1 MNTKM
6 SPLRRSGYEGWI
18 VWMITAVILI
28 AGNAGGARR
37 ASWRYYSTER
47 GNIPQPNAGSQQTA
61 SLVLDIDKDGTDD
74 FVITER
80 TETPSVVWYKYQSD
94 GNWARFV
101 IDDTHLRIEAG
112 GDYFDIDSD
121 GDLDIVFGGDAGSN
135 QIWWWENPYPNFK
148 KDTPWKRY
156 IIKNSG
162 KNKHHDQI
170 FGDFDGD
177 GKTELVSWN
186 QGAGHLLLIE
196 IPENPQVDREWDQKV
211 IFKATGRYEGL
222 ATADIDLD
230 GKIDIIGAGR
240 WFKHEARPSEGL
252 AEPARRTAGE
262 NGTEFKENV
271 IDGSDG
277 REFSRIAAGQLIAG
291 GRPEVVIVPGDADGP
306 LKWYQWKDGSWV
318 AHQLHEKIVH
328 GHSLAVRDINND
340 GHLDIFV
347 AEMGR
352 PGAGAEA
359 RTRVYWGDSKGN
371 FTEDVID
378 IGKANHESK
387 FGDLD
392 GDGDI
397 DILGKPYSYGAPG
410 LHVWLQEF

>member
-1 MNTKM
+1 MDRKM
-6 SPLRRSGYEGWI
+6 I
-18 VWMITAVILI
+18 VWAIAAAISI
-28 AGNAGGARR
+28 AGDADG
-37 ASWRYYSTER
+37 ASWTYYSTER
-47 GNIPQPNAGSQQTA
+47 GNIPQPNVGSQQTA

-74 FVITER
+74 FIITER
-80 TETPSVVWYKYQSD
+80 TKTPSVVWYKYQGD

-101 IDDTHLRIEAG
+101 IDNTHLRIEAG
-112 GDYFDIDSD
+112 GDYFDIDGD
-121 GDLDIVFGGDAGSN
+121 GDPDIVFGADAGSN
-135 QIWWWENPYPNFK
+135 QMWWWENPYPNFK

-156 IIKNSG
+156 IIKNSS
-162 KNKHHDQI
+162 KNKHHDQV

-196 IPENPQVDREWDQKV
+196 IPENPKVDREWDRRV

-222 ATADIDLD
+222 AAADIDLD
-230 GKIDIIGAGR
+230 GKIDIISAGR

-252 AEPARRTAGE
+252 AENAAK
-262 NGTEFKENV
+262 FKENV
-271 IDGSDG
+271 IDGDKG
-277 REFSRIAAGQLIAG
+277 REFTRSAAGQLIPG

-306 LKWYQWKDGSWV
+306 LKWYQWENGSWV
-318 AHQLHEKIVH
+318 AHQLHEKIIH

-352 PGAGAEA
+352 PGAGAKA
-359 RTRVYWGDSKGN
+359 KTRVYWGDGKGN

-387 FGDLD
+387 LGDLD

-397 DILGKPYSYGAPG
+397 DILGKPYSYDAPG
-410 LHVWLQEF
+410 VGVWLQEF